1 MTNVWELAGGPGMA
15 GVKVVHLSSH
25 HEPFDNR
32 VFARE
37 CQSLAQA
44 GYDVTLIVQ
53 HDRDEVRS
61 GVRILGVPRYCNR
74 LERVT
79 RTAFRVFR
87 RALAERADIYH
98 FHDPELIPWAM
109 ALRLLGKRVV
119 YDVHED
125 YAQAAGVRP
134 WLPAWAR
141 RLTARFYDLLAALAR
156 NSVDKVVIAERYY
169 DRRFPG
175 ATHVLNYPR
184 LEKFKALTTIE
195 RHRPATLRLL
205 YTGSITASRGAVNHA
220 RILRHLPEAELL
232 MIGHCDGETAG
243 LLRAEAGPGA
253 RLLLP
258 HVDRWVEHE
267 EIVAAYRE
275 PWTCGLAVFSFSQH
289 YCEKE
294 LTKFFEYMAA
304 GLPILCSDFP
314 AWRELI
320 EGSGVGLCV
329 DPEDP
334 AAAAAAIRRLHADP
348 ALFQA
353 MSEAGRLASLDR
365 FSWSSQARNLVGAYR
380 DLLRERPA
388 VPAPA

>member
-1 MTNVWELAGGPGMA
+1 MPK
-15 GVKVVHLSSH
+15 VKVAHLTSH

-37 CQSLAQA
+37 CQSLVQA
-44 GYDVTLIVQ
+44 GYEVVLIVQ
-53 HDRDEVRS
+53 HERDEVKE
-61 GVRILGVPRYCNR
+61 GVRIRAVPRYRNR

-79 RTAFRVFR
+79 RTAFLVFR
-87 RALAERADIYH
+87 QALAEEADIYH

-109 ALRLLGKRVV
+109 VLRLLGKRVV

-141 RLTARFYDLLAALAR
+141 RLVARFYDLLATIAR
-156 NSVDKVVIAERYY
+156 AGASKVVIAERYY

-175 ATHVLNYPR
+175 ATYVLNYPR

-195 RHRPATLRLL
+195 RRRASTIRLL
-205 YTGSITASRGAVNHA
+205 YTGSITASRGALNHA

-232 MIGHCDGETAG
+232 MIGHCDAETAA
-243 LLRAEAGPGA
+243 LLRAEVGPEA
-253 RLLLP
+253 RLRLP

-267 EIVAAYRE
+267 EIVEAYRQ
-275 PWTCGLAVFSFSQH
+275 PWTCGLAVFSFSPH

-304 GLPILCSDFP
+304 GLPILCSHFP

-320 EGSGVGLCV
+320 EGSGVGMCV

-353 MSEAGRLASLDR
+353 MSEAGRQASLDR

-380 DLLRERPA
+380 ELLQERPP